1 MTAISKKRPMGTVVR
16 PGRRP
21 KTVYIIG
28 AGFSKEFDYPLTR
41 NLLHLLPNGIN
52 DELKQI
58 ICFHYPSW
66 DGRTETLPDIEEL
79 LTSLSAN
86 EELLPHL
93 RAGGKFEKQSV
104 QTARNDLLRET
115 SNWFHDI
122 HQGRSSR
129 QKGLLQKFR
138 EQHARHATSIISF
151 NWDYELD
158 RELFNDEPSA
168 QNYGIID
175 GARQSPTLLKP
186 HGSLNWYVESS
197 VTQVKQ
203 DRLDLLYEGSGKKED
218 ESVYRFLRWR
228 APKSKL
234 GREYVPWIVP
244 PTHFKRFHHPM
255 LRRLWHRSVQV
266 LSPARRVYF
275 LGYSQPEAD
284 WHSRYILR
292 CGFYNQEHGVPHN
305 GTRRKPTG
313 RATVTVVNPDAGAFR
328 RIEQTVG
335 WRCEWL
341 PSTVEHWL
349 NGLPRDT

>member
-1 MTAISKKRPMGTVVR
+1 MTAISKTRPMGTVVR
-16 PGRRP
+16 PDRRP
-21 KTVYIIG
+21 NTVYIIG
-28 AGFSKEFDYPLTR
+28 AGFSKEFGYPLTR

-66 DGRTETLPDIEEL
+66 DARTETLPDIEEL
-79 LTSLSAN
+79 LTALSAN

-93 RAGGKFEKQSV
+93 VAGGKFKKQSV
-104 QTARNDLLRET
+104 RTARNHLLREI
-115 SNWFHDI
+115 SDWFHDI

-129 QKGLLQKFR
+129 EKGLLQQFL

-158 RELFNDEPSA
+158 RELFDDKPSA
-168 QNYGIID
+168 QDYGIRD
-175 GARQSPTLLKP
+175 GAKQRPTLLKP

-197 VTQVKQ
+197 VTHVKQ
-203 DRLDLLYEGSGKKED
+203 DRLVCIYKGSEKKD
-218 ESVYRFLRWR
+218 AESVYRFLRWR
-228 APKSKL
+228 APKSKR
-234 GREYVPWIVP
+234 REYIPWIAP
-244 PTHFKRFHHPM
+244 PTHFKRFRHPM
-255 LRRLWHRSVQV
+255 LRLLWNRSVQM
-266 LSPARRVYF
+266 LSRATKVYF

-292 CGFYNQEHGVPHN
+292 CGFYNQEHGVPLN